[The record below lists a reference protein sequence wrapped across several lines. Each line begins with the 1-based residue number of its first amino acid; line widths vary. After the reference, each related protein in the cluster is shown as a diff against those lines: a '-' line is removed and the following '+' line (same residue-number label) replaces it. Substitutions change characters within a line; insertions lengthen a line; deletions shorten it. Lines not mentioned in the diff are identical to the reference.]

1 MRAFILALAVSA
13 AAMGAA
19 LAHPATEQYIPIG
32 QSPGALTMQGEV
44 SQPVAPAAAN
54 GETSVAMTA
63 AGATGDVAYVVGAS
77 TRIYL
82 DRSAQGRPNTVGS
95 LADLQPGRAIEVCIP
110 DASSRVADWIKVR
123 TPE

>member
-1 MRAFILALAVSA
+1 MRALILALAACA
-13 AAMGAA
+13 AAAGAA

-54 GETSVAMTA
+54 GETSIAMSA
-63 AGATGDVAYVVGAS
+63 AGGAGDVAYVIGPH

-82 DRSAQGRPNTVGS
+82 DRSAQGRASSVGS

-110 DASSRVADWIKVR
+110 DADARVAEWIKVR
-123 TPE
+123 AQ